1 MVWVSG
7 AVDRSVMRE
16 LAFVNKRSDALM
28 SQLRRR
34 RADDV
39 EAEQTRRVRR
49 GREQDFAEISRR
61 M

>member
-7 AVDRSVMRE
+7 AVMRE
-16 LAFVNKRSDALM
+16 LAFVNERSDAPL